1 MWLNISE
8 EIFVIDVLTGRIDE
22 GREKEEKKK
31 EENKK
36 Q

>member
-8 EIFVIDVLTGRIDE
+8 EIFVIFVLTGRIDE